1 MFDFVNVK
9 LDTPDVEP
17 VNKNGVRFYK
27 VPDTDIVII
36 ATNWTEYAGL
46 TNMPE
51 KIRDKTI
58 LDTRSLLSKDSLLN
72 VKYITIN

>member
-1 MFDFVNVK
+1 MSNANNALELDMNIEFV
-9 LDTPDVEP
+9 DDWQD
-17 VNKNGVRFYK
+17 K